1 MTVLFT
7 VQTKDDLSQEQ
18 FITEEDSKVTLQMC
32 LNRAGCCFFIC
43 QLNKSLGMAKPK
55 PDTSP
60 VVNILWA
67 DGLDR
72 LTAGDS

>member
-7 VQTKDDLSQEQ
+7 VLTKDDLSQEQ

-32 LNRAGCCFFIC
+32 LNMASCCFLNC
-43 QLNKSLGMAKPK
+43 QLNKSLGMAKPSL
-55 PDTSP
+55 DASL
-60 VVNILWA
+60 VMNILWA